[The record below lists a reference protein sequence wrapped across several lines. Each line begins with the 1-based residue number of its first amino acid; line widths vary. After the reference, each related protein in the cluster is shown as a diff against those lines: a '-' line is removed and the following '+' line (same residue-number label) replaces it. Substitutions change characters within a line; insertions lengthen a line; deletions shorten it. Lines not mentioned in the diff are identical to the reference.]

1 MSSSDEDR
9 KPKKEKKSKRVS
21 RSRSRSPKGKDK
33 NRSRSKSRE
42 GRSEKSRRRSKS
54 PASDATSE
62 AARKAQEE
70 DRKLNKEDYAIFV
83 SQVHPKVN
91 ERDLFEF
98 FSHVGR
104 VDDIRLIRDPR
115 TSKSKGLC
123 YVEFWDKESVGKAI
137 SLSGQ
142 LLGGYPISIS
152 VTPAS
157 QRLGGGAAGSAMVET
172 LRLYIG
178 QIPESVKDEDLRPV
192 FEAFGE
198 IDFFDI
204 QRDSSGLSKG
214 YGYVQFSNEND
225 GRNALEALNG
235 LKIAGRAIKVGVVDA
250 GTDGSQAGE
259 LEETENG
266 GLALNAT
273 GRLQLMQR
281 LGRGAAMPSFPGLAT
296 LLSGAAQPAPKKQA
310 PRVPAPVV
318 RVQPSTCLV
327 IKNMFDPKK
336 ETDPNFDVEIKSDV
350 QEEGSKFGTIVH
362 LYVDKESQGCVYMR
376 YKELEGSKKLI
387 TAFNGRW
394 FGGRQISA
402 DYVPDTVYVLKFPQA
417 KIKGK

>member
-1 MSSSDEDR
+1 M
-9 KPKKEKKSKRVS
+9 
-21 RSRSRSPKGKDK
+21 
-33 NRSRSKSRE
+33 
-42 GRSEKSRRRSKS
+42 
-54 PASDATSE
+54 TE
-62 AARKAQEE
+62 AQRKAQEE

-115 TSKSKGLC
+115 TNKSKGLC
-123 YVEFWDKESVGKAI
+123 YVEFYEKDCVGKAI

-157 QRLGGGAAGSAMVET
+157 QRLGGGAPVKST

-178 QIPESVKDEDLRPV
+178 QIPDSVRDEDLRPV

-204 QRDSSGLSKG
+204 QKG
-214 YGYVQFSNEND
+214 KGFGYVQYSNEND
-225 GRNALEALNG
+225 GRNAMEKLNG
-235 LKIAGRAIKVGVVDA
+235 LKIAGKSIKVGMVDS

-281 LGRGAAMPSFPGLAT
+281 LGRGAPMPGLAGILT
-296 LLSGAAQPAPKKQA
+296 GSAASLPAKKPVNRA
-310 PRVPAPVV
+310 PPPTIRE
-318 RVQPSTCLV
+318 QPSTCLV

-336 ETDPNFDVEIKSDV
+336 ETDPNFDQEIKSDV
-350 QEEGSKFGTIVH
+350 QEEGSKFGTIKH
-362 LYVDKESQGCVYMR
+362 LFVDKDSAGCVYMR

-387 TAFNGRW
+387 AAFNGRW
-394 FGGRQISA
+394 FGGRQITA
-402 DYVPDTVYVLKFPQA
+402 AYVPDTVYVLKFPA
-417 KIKGK
+417 AKGK

>member
-1 MSSSDEDR
+1 MSDSEDDR
-9 KPKKEKKSKRVS
+9 RTKKKDRSK
-21 RSRSRSPKGKDK
+21 RSRSPKGKD
-33 NRSRSKSRE
+33 RSRSRSRE
-42 GRSEKSRRRSKS
+42 KRSSDRTRSRRSRSQGRD
-54 PASDATSE
+54 DAAAE

-115 TSKSKGLC
+115 TQKSKGLC
-123 YVEFWDKESVGKAI
+123 YVEFWDKDSVGKAI

-157 QRLGGGAAGSAMVET
+157 QRLGGGGNSPVSESTM
-172 LRLYIG
+172 RLYIG
-178 QIPESVKDEDLRPV
+178 SIPDSVKEEDLRPV
-192 FEAFGE
+192 FAAFGE
-198 IDFFDI
+198 IDYFDI
-204 QRDSSGLSKG
+204 HRDSNGQSKG
-214 YGYVQFSNEND
+214 FGFVQYTNERD
-225 GRNALEALNG
+225 GRDAMEKLNG
-235 LKIAGRAIKVGVVDA
+235 LKIAGRSIKVGVVDT
-250 GTDGSQAGE
+250 GSDGGQAGE

-273 GRLQLMQR
+273 GRLQLMQK
-281 LGRGAAMPSFPGLAT
+281 LGRGAAMPGLAGILT
-296 LLSGAAQPAPKKQA
+296 GTASAPTPAKKAA
-310 PRVPAPVV
+310 PRAPPPTI

-336 ETDPNFDVEIKSDV
+336 ETDPNFDVEIKADV
-350 QEEGSKFGTIVH
+350 QEEGSKFGTIKH
-362 LYVDKESQGCVYMR
+362 LFVDKESAGCVYMR

-387 TAFNGRW
+387 AAFNGRW
-394 FGGRQISA
+394 FGGRQIVA
-402 DYVPDTVYVLKFPQA
+402 DYVSETVYVLKFPQA
-417 KIKGK
+417 KK